1 MAEKLEI
8 NNMKGLILPREI
20 TSHKGS
26 FGRVLIIAGSRNFPG
41 AAALSTL
48 GALRSGAGIVE
59 LMTSKEVIDRIFP
72 LIPEAIINPLK
83 NNRKGEIKAFFYKK
97 KLKPAL
103 KKASVVVFGPG
114 LGNNKTTRK
123 LLKFLIT
130 KYKGM
135 LVVDADGINALSRNI
150 DILYKKTCNIILT
163 PHPGEMARL
172 GKTTVENISLS
183 REGIAE
189 IFAKTYKVTLVLKG
203 NKTVV
208 ACENGDVFVNTT
220 GSPALSSGGTG
231 DVLAGMIGSFFAAGA
246 TKENAA
252 KLGVFIHG
260 LAGDL
265 VAAEKGEHST
275 LPRDIIEFIPKAIKI
290 ITE

>member
-1 MAEKLEI
+1 MSEKLEI
-8 NNMKGLILPREI
+8 NNMKGLILPREK

-26 FGRVLIIAGSRNFPG
+26 FGRVLIIAGSKKFPG

-72 LIPEAIINPLK
+72 LIPEAIVNLVK
-83 NNRKGEIKAFFYKK
+83 VNRKGEMKGLFYKK
-97 KLKPAL
+97 KLKSVL
-103 KKASVVVFGPG
+103 EKVSVVVFGPG

-123 LLKFLIT
+123 FLKFLIT
-130 KYKGM
+130 KYDGT
-135 LVVDADGINALSRNI
+135 LVIDADGINALSRNI
-150 DILYKKTCNIILT
+150 DILYKKKCDIILT

-172 GKTTVENISLS
+172 GKTTAQNISLS

-189 IFAKTYKVTLVLKG
+189 VFAKNYKITLVLKG
-203 NKTVV
+203 NGTVV

-231 DVLAGMIGSFFAAGA
+231 DVLAGMIGSLYAAGA

-252 KLGVFIHG
+252 KLGVFLHG
-260 LAGDL
+260 LSGDL
-265 VAAEKGEHST
+265 AAAAKGEHST
-275 LPRDIIEFIPKAIKI
+275 LPRDIIEFIPEAIKT